1 MDHSMRGDDE
11 IAVLTKHNSCKGL
24 YTGMVRGCLQTLLII
39 FLVWQEY
46 DQRSSRKPIAFS
58 PWVRRAI
65 FSCMKNNSLLS
76 THLCG

>member
-1 MDHSMRGDDE
+1 MDRSMRGDDE

-46 DQRSSRKPIAFS
+46 DWATEPCGRNSCLVSQSSRMS
-58 PWVRRAI
+58 
-65 FSCMKNNSLLS
+65 
-76 THLCG
+76 

>member
-1 MDHSMRGDDE
+1 MDRSMRGDDE

-39 FLVWQEY
+39 FLVRQEY
-46 DQRSSRKPIAFS
+46 DQRVSRKPTGFS

-65 FSCMKNNSLLS
+65 FLA
-76 THLCG
+76 

>member
-1 MDHSMRGDDE
+1 MDRSMRGDDE

-46 DQRSSRKPIAFS
+46 DQRVSRKPTGFS
-58 PWVRRAI
+58 PLVVHSVGLA
-65 FSCMKNNSLLS
+65 F
-76 THLCG
+76 

>member
-1 MDHSMRGDDE
+1 MDYSMRGDDE

-46 DQRSSRKPIAFS
+46 GWATIPLWLELLSRKSVIENVLNIPFIRSS
-58 PWVRRAI
+58 
-65 FSCMKNNSLLS
+65 
-76 THLCG
+76 

>member
-1 MDHSMRGDDE
+1 MDYSMRGDDE

-39 FLVWQEY
+39 FLVRQEY
-46 DQRSSRKPIAFS
+46 DQRVSRKPTGFS

-65 FSCMKNNSLLS
+65 FLA
-76 THLCG
+76 